1 MFVNLMMHNTEKSKI
16 DSQYDSWF
24 DNYAMIVSQKK
35 KKLCSKIWI
44 IIINF
49 EKLK

>member
-1 MFVNLMMHNTEKSKI
+1 MNLTMHNIEKSKI

-35 KKLCSKIWI
+35 KKKKLCSKIWI

>member
-1 MFVNLMMHNTEKSKI
+1 MMHNIEKSKI

-35 KKLCSKIWI
+35 KKKKKLCSKIWI